1 MNWKKIFIAMIIIAF
16 IVSAYLGYQRLAIEK
31 YDRIYEV
38 TMPYEEVVKMAA
50 FTGQSLDDALL
61 KWRDIGVNSIT
72 LSEMTIHNLKDSGRF
87 NLRSYFAGNDL
98 VLEGDRV
105 ALELI
110 AERLSNRLADKRQ
123 ISFNEAGALVI
134 EGNVNDFF
142 KTSTRSKY
150 DLATEQTRILGRA
163 ASIIEF
169 IGLGFLDEDIEL
181 VKRSGL
187 ALRFRPAYVYGLQDA
202 KYSIDQMLDYI
213 DRYSKQPYICFSG
226 NDVLGTDSELD
237 YLASQLKARNIAAV
251 MIETPVQREF
261 VTQTGLQA
269 LVEAIDYQ
277 AVRALSTFDFI
288 RDRYDYQ
295 IPFHHRG
302 EEVANTY
309 FRAITERNISVVF
322 FKTYTRSGQLIDVP
336 SEHYKMNLAVLK
348 QRLARHGIANISAD
362 WDTKTDNFYMP
373 SYHVDHR
380 LVGIVAL
387 GVVAALFLLINL
399 FYQLPNSINLSFSV
413 VATVVLAAL
422 YLLNIKVAQLNLM
435 FGLLATMVF
444 ALLSVYYIIW
454 QARRLYDLEQP
465 LTFGKVFLRGATV
478 LLTAILLSLVGAA
491 FEISFYA
498 DSKFLLE
505 MAIFRGVKVS
515 QLVPLLAAFIIAVYY
530 FGKEILGKADLTRSQ
545 QLKYVLDLNVKIWQV
560 LVAFVLLLLVALLLL
575 RSGHENSIGTPSI
588 ELFFR
593 NTLEYFLYAR
603 PRNKAL
609 ILGFPIVI
617 IFMHVV
623 NSKKYAWSYPVFA
636 FLAAIGQVDILNTFS
651 HLRTPLDLSIIRVFL
666 AFLLSLVVYAFYTV
680 GFMIFVR
687 LLNRFKQKLI
697 IGNAGNKN

>member
-1 MNWKKIFIAMIIIAF
+1 MNWKKIFIAIIIISFIASGYIAF
-16 IVSAYLGYQRLAIEK
+16 QRYQVENFERAYEI
-31 YDRIYEV
+31 
-38 TMPYEEVVKMAA
+38 TMPYEEVVKMASFNGRTLA
-50 FTGQSLDDALL
+50 DSLANW
-61 KWRDIGVNSIT
+61 KSVGVNSIT
-72 LSEMTIHNLKDSGRF
+72 LTEMTIHSLKDNGRF
-87 NLRSYFAGNDL
+87 NLHSHFEGNNL
-98 VLEGDRV
+98 ILEGDRV
-105 ALELI
+105 GLELI
-110 AERLSNRLADKRQ
+110 AERLSNRLAVDRQ
-123 ISFNEAGALVI
+123 ISFNAAGGLVI

-142 KTSTRSKY
+142 KTSTLAKY
-150 DLATEQTRILGRA
+150 GLDSEQTRILGRA
-163 ASIIEF
+163 ASIVEF

-181 VKRSGL
+181 IKQSGM
-187 ALRFRPAYVYGLQDA
+187 ALRLRPAYVYWLQDA
-202 KYSIDQMLDYI
+202 KYSIDQTLNYI
-213 DRYSKQPYICFSG
+213 DRYSQQPYICFSG

-237 YLASQLKARNIAAV
+237 YLAAQLKARNIAVV
-251 MIETPVQREF
+251 MIETPVQRQF
-261 VTQTGLQA
+261 VEQTGLPA
-269 LVEAIDYQ
+269 LVEKMDYQ

-322 FKTYTRSGQLIDVP
+322 FKTYTRSGRLLDVP

-348 QRLARHGIANISAD
+348 QRLAAHGIANISAD
-362 WDTKTDNFYMP
+362 WNTATDNFYMVG
-373 SYHVDHR
+373 YHVDHR

-399 FYQLPNSINLSFSV
+399 FYQLPNSINLLFSIL
-413 VATVVLAAL
+413 ATLAVGSV
-422 YLLNIKVAQLNLM
+422 YILNIKVASFNLL

-444 ALLSVYYIIW
+444 ALLSVYYIVW

-515 QLVPLLAAFIIAVYY
+515 QLVPLMVAFLIAVYY
-530 FGKEILGKADLTRSQ
+530 FGKEILGKVDLTRSQ

-560 LVAFVLLLLVALLLL
+560 LVAFALLLLVALLLL
-575 RSGHENSIGTPSI
+575 RSGHEKSIGTPSI

-623 NSKKYAWSYPVFA
+623 NGKKHAWSYPVFA

-666 AFLLSLVVYAFYTV
+666 AFLLSLVVYAIYMV
-680 GFMIFVR
+680 GFMICVH
-687 LLNRFKQKLI
+687 LLKWFKQKLNRQC
-697 IGNAGNKN
+697 G